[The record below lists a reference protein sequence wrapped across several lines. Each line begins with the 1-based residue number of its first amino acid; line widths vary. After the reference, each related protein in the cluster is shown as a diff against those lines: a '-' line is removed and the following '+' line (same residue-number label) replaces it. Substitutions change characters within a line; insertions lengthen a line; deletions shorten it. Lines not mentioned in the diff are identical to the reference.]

1 MPQHDFEAIAQKVE
15 QRAVSEGRAL
25 ADYLAEHFA
34 DGLREIDFE
43 RHRIAS
49 FIFDRTA
56 SGVVALF
63 PELVEADKPILQS
76 RAAKAVR
83 TAFKARLAN

>member
-1 MPQHDFEAIAQKVE
+1 MPQHDLETIALKVE
-15 QRAVSEGRAL
+15 QRAITEGRAL

-43 RHRIAS
+43 RHRIAK

-56 SGVVALF
+56 SGVLARF
-63 PELVEADKPILQS
+63 PGLVEADMPTLQS
-76 RAAKAVR
+76 RAATAVR
-83 TAFKARLAN
+83 AAFKARLAN